1 VARVSV
7 LHSSI
12 LDYMVKL
19 ANERY
24 DILASWPDFTTA
36 VRRDGPIL
44 RAARLWLSKEFLGFF
59 HHLHQI
65 WGKKHQWSPLCFGSQ
80 LFPLSPQHSSPSSRP
95 FVLLQYGKDFYY
107 RAHPEDLKKF
117 YAAVDEF
124 HRIYDVVTEFESLNG
139 LASEVIPGACA
150 CGGEAWEHGECL
162 PRCMAREWDM
172 VVCVPLLTSVLIH
185 DYRSLRLLE
194 QAHEH
199 HPPRRGSQG
208 GGRGPRPV
216 HPLKVKRRLI

>member
-1 VARVSV
+1 LCYLRPNRTPGLGSSSAKAKYDVSSLRKLAAKELTLHEVARVSV

-150 CGGEAWEHGECL
+150 CGWEALSPSALGAWRMPPEMHG
-162 PRCMAREWDM
+162 
-172 VVCVPLLTSVLIH
+172 T
-185 DYRSLRLLE
+185 
-194 QAHEH
+194 
-199 HPPRRGSQG
+199 
-208 GGRGPRPV
+208 
-216 HPLKVKRRLI
+216 